1 MHIAMV
7 LNEYGGITG
16 LVTLEDVIE
25 EIVGEISDEY
35 ESITEKV
42 IPLKSG
48 GYLVDAAIELEELEP
63 TLNIEFITEE
73 ALTLGG
79 FLIEQLE
86 RVPKT
91 GERLEYKGYRFK
103 IQQASPKKILQVLIF
118 GTEVP
123 EDMEMEA

>member
-1 MHIAMV
+1 MV
-7 LNEYGGITG
+7 LNEFGSITG

-35 ESITEKV
+35 EAVPEKV
-42 IPLKSG
+42 ISLKSG
-48 GYLVDAAIELEELEP
+48 GFLVDASIDLEELGDV
-63 TLNIEFITEE
+63 LGIEFETED

-91 GERLEYKGYRFK
+91 GERLEYKKFHFK
-103 IQQASPKKILQVLIF
+103 IQQATPKRILQVLVF
-118 GTEVP
+118 LT
-123 EDMEMEA
+123 